1 MLRMFRKI
9 ALLVAF
15 VLQSVCAAEPGFHVL
30 VVHSYHSGLEWTD
43 SVQRGLAE
51 SLMASGSKID
61 LHVEYMDLLRYR
73 DRIGILK
80 ENIAR
85 TLALKFKDQAPDA
98 IVVSDNDALDFVLA
112 ERPKWAPRAPI
123 IFGGINGL
131 SHEMLAQQ
139 GNLTGVAEEASFAE
153 TLTVM
158 EQLLPGRRI
167 LVIGDQTSTFRAN
180 VGRLVAINAQRPSS
194 ALIDV
199 HDDPVLSHIEARLR
213 LVGPDTSVFM
223 MARPVDD
230 DGETVDIPSAIRAVS
245 AASSQPVFSGWEF
258 MLGHGI
264 VGGKLISGEAHGQTT
279 ARQLIQILKGRSA
292 DSIPIEWESPNR
304 YMFDYRQLLRFGL
317 QDHPLPEG
325 SVVINQPV
333 SFYELHRDKVHAAVA
348 VFALLLSIVLVLV
361 IEVLRRK
368 RAEVKLNYLA
378 NHDALTQ
385 LTNRSLLQ
393 QRFAEARSLAERHN
407 KALALLFLDLDHFK
421 DINDSLRHLVGDK
434 LLQETAARLTA
445 NVRNS
450 DTVCRIGGDE
460 FVILLNLLERGE
472 DAAATADK
480 IGEMMRFPINIA
492 GNSLSI
498 SFSIGISMYPWDG
511 QEFADLLRN
520 ADIAMYQAKNRGR
533 NDYCFFNASMNAEI
547 QRRIKVNHYLSG
559 AFERTELALHIQPQQ
574 SLNDGSIVG
583 AEALLRWQSPQLGA
597 VSPAEFIPVAET
609 SGLIIPL
616 GAWVFD
622 EACRIVAS
630 WQDAG
635 YAPIPLAVNVSV
647 AQLRRPDFCDMVE
660 TCLMKH
666 GVAPTRIEI
675 EITESVFMEKT
686 SIIESNLRKL
696 RALGLFLAID
706 DFGTGYSNLGYL
718 SATNA
723 DRIKIDNSFIRDILT
738 TQSKVEIVRA
748 IIQIG
753 RSLGMK
759 TIAEGVEHPAQENF
773 LRELG
778 CDVLQGYLLSPPVPP
793 ERFAVFFTDYR
804 ARHQLKAI
812 TPNRWIDDESP
823 PLQTIS

>member
-1 MLRMFRKI
+1 
-9 ALLVAF
+9 
-15 VLQSVCAAEPGFHVL
+15 
-30 VVHSYHSGLEWTD
+30 
-43 SVQRGLAE
+43 
-51 SLMASGSKID
+51 
-61 LHVEYMDLLRYR
+61 
-73 DRIGILK
+73 
-80 ENIAR
+80 
-85 TLALKFKDQAPDA
+85 
-98 IVVSDNDALDFVLA
+98 
-112 ERPKWAPRAPI
+112 
-123 IFGGINGL
+123 
-131 SHEMLAQQ
+131 
-139 GNLTGVAEEASFAE
+139 
-153 TLTVM
+153 
-158 EQLLPGRRI
+158 
-167 LVIGDQTSTFRAN
+167 
-180 VGRLVAINAQRPSS
+180 
-194 ALIDV
+194 
-199 HDDPVLSHIEARLR
+199 
-213 LVGPDTSVFM
+213 
-223 MARPVDD
+223 
-230 DGETVDIPSAIRAVS
+230 
-245 AASSQPVFSGWEF
+245 

-421 DINDSLRHLVGDK
+421 DINDSLGHLVGDK

-547 QRRIKVNHYLSG
+547 QRRIKVSHYLSG

-583 AEALLRWQSPQLGA
+583 AEALLRWQSPQLGP
-597 VSPAEFIPVAET
+597 VSPAEFIPIAES
-609 SGLIIPL
+609 SGLIVPL

-686 SIIESNLRKL
+686 TIIESNLRKL

-812 TPNRWIDDESP
+812 ITPNRWIDDESP